1 MSIRDFLPMSYLLSS
16 RQSASNNYDERIER
30 LDMIP
35 VNLSVVALPITET
48 TVLTGVFLIGEQ
60 YNHTLYKQVEFNC
73 IPR

>member
-1 MSIRDFLPMSYLLSS
+1 MSYLLSS

>member
-1 MSIRDFLPMSYLLSS
+1 
-16 RQSASNNYDERIER
+16 
-30 LDMIP
+30 MIP